1 VISHTVTITL
11 QVPVDTTALADR
23 YGNARPGGPAAL
35 VAQIIAGALGDDGE
49 FQGLVQA
56 GTVGKWTV
64 AELGACDLSRLTG
77 QQLRDHRDQVDR
89 AIEVAFHRQVDALT
103 DSPRGGV

>member
-35 VAQIIAGALGDDGE
+35 VAQIIAGSLLDATADMYGALVDLTAAQNG
-49 FQGLVQA
+49 
-56 GTVGKWTV
+56 
-64 AELGACDLSRLTG
+64 GA
-77 QQLRDHRDQVDR
+77 
-89 AIEVAFHRQVDALT
+89 
-103 DSPRGGV
+103 

>member
-64 AELGACDLSRLTG
+64 
-77 QQLRDHRDQVDR
+77 DR